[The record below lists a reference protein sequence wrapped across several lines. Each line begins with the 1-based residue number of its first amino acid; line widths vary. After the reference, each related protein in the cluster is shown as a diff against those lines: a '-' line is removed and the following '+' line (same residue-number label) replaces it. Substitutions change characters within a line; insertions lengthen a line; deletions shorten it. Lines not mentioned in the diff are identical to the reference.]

1 MTVGQN
7 IRTFRTKQGLTQAK
21 LSELTGIAEVTIRK
35 YESGKIVPKSQNLNR
50 LAKGLGVSAS
60 DLDEGLSE
68 MLQQWDSQI
77 DTASLYESG
86 KIVPKSQNLNRLA
99 KGLGV
104 SASDLDEG
112 LSEMLQQWDSQIDTA
127 SLCKEVH
134 VWESIEEQF
143 GENAKDFLND
153 FLSLNSEGQQKA
165 SEYIDLLMLKYKD
178 K

>member
-1 MTVGQN
+1 MVVMNMTVGQN

-77 DTASLYESG
+77 DTASL
-86 KIVPKSQNLNRLA
+86 
-99 KGLGV
+99 
-104 SASDLDEG
+104 
-112 LSEMLQQWDSQIDTA
+112 
-127 SLCKEVH
+127 CKDVH

>member
-1 MTVGQN
+1 MVVMNMAVGQN

-77 DTASLYESG
+77 DTASLS
-86 KIVPKSQNLNRLA
+86 
-99 KGLGV
+99 
-104 SASDLDEG
+104 
-112 LSEMLQQWDSQIDTA
+112 
-127 SLCKEVH
+127 KEVH

-153 FLSLNSEGQQKA
+153 FLSLDSEGQQKA